1 MSTSEPALNGLLHDV
16 LLKMGV
22 LNQAEQTVAGHG
34 AKRPDLIVKV
44 NQTLII
50 IEAKIGDNRENA
62 EEQARERIE
71 KGMAQRAVA
80 LCYLDD
86 VEKSKSPMRML
97 AEDECLD
104 IGIIDDKLKQTRWL
118 KGDAQY
124 LARVLGY
131 LDEEEA
137 GQQIKDELLTAI
149 NEVSE
154 LLDEGTDAKIAEV
167 LSLYLEEKKR
177 TAKKASKIGLLIV
190 ANAVMFHDRLLEK
203 PTDKLKKVRAP
214 GELLEAQENIIQA
227 FISAWK
233 QVLDVDYYPIFH
245 SAREI
250 LIKFPATSSSVRALE
265 KIVQRALAVKSK
277 LTSYKNDLPGRIYH
291 YLLDSAKYDGSFY
304 TSIPAAFLL
313 ARLALPEDFID
324 WSDAS
329 AVGRLRIC
337 DPACGTGT
345 LLSACKT
352 LCEER
357 FSITRKGSPSE
368 DDLHL
373 LQLSLIEDVLY
384 GIDINL
390 SATHLTASVLAM
402 ANPKVAFN
410 RTNIF
415 RAKLGVKEDKTGAW
429 LGSLDLMQDSNV
441 LFKDLIH
448 TQERIIGTQE
458 SEEQAFE
465 EKMDLII
472 MNPPFTR
479 NDLRHDQLS
488 KETER
493 IVKEEEKKLLQKF
506 FKDEKITLTTSAPAF
521 VCLAHHLSKKQGA
534 RLGLVMPFSQC
545 VATSAT
551 GVRRF
556 LYKHWYI
563 ELVITS
569 HDTNRVFFS
578 ENTGINESLLVARRR
593 KDGEPNKPTRFIN
606 LHTNPT
612 NSVEAFHLLSDLKQ
626 GRIGDWGTEQM
637 NEAQYMRKG
646 DWTPCSFY
654 SPSLTDAAR
663 GIYENS
669 KIVLFNE
676 VAKIGVGG
684 RGLRG
689 DDLFL
694 KVKAQQDMR
703 AMYYHKTELIT
714 TMKQSYDTYLVF
726 NKKNEDKAKRY
737 WAKGSRLLIAE
748 RFGTSTTRIT
758 SILTEEPIIG
768 SAWATVLIKEN
779 GHVDN
784 LDAMRALCLWFNST
798 IGLLLFLSIR
808 SFHLNYCK
816 FSLEKIK
823 QLAVPNIKQPHIV
836 EPLAECQKE
845 VARERLEPFPYLDE
859 CPVRRKIDDVVG
871 EVMGIP
877 QDTLATWRRL
887 ITEEPS
893 VSC

>member
-1 MSTSEPALNGLLHDV
+1 MSTSEPALNGLLHSV
-16 LLKMGV
+16 LWDMGV

-34 AKRPDLIVKV
+34 AQRPDLIVQV
-44 NQTLII
+44 NQTSII
-50 IEAKIGDNRENA
+50 IEAKIGDKREEA
-62 EEQARERIE
+62 EEHARERIE

-80 LCYLDD
+80 LCYLDG
-86 VEKSKSPMRML
+86 VEKSKNLRRQL
-97 AEDECLD
+97 AKDECLD
-104 IGIIDDKLKQTRWL
+104 IGIINDKQKHTRWF

-131 LDEEEA
+131 LDEEEV
-137 GQQIKDELLTAI
+137 GQNIKNDLLEVI
-149 NEVSE
+149 NEASA

-167 LSLYLEEKKR
+167 LSLYLEEKTR

-190 ANAVMFHDRLLEK
+190 ANAIMFHDRLLEK
-203 PTDKLKKVRAP
+203 PTDELKKVPTPNVLLDDRAS
-214 GELLEAQENIIQA
+214 IIQA
-227 FISAWK
+227 FVSAWK

-250 LIKFPATSSSVRALE
+250 LLQFPATISSVSALQ
-265 KIVQRALAVKSK
+265 KIAHRALAVKGR

-313 ARLALPEDFID
+313 ARLALPEDFVD
-324 WSDAS
+324 WSDSS

-345 LLSACKT
+345 LLSACKI

-357 FSITRKGSPSE
+357 FSITRRGSPTE

-390 SATHLTASVLAM
+390 SATHLTASMLAM

-410 RTNIF
+410 KMHID
-415 RAKLGVKEDKTGAW
+415 RAKLGVEEGNKVW
-429 LGSLDLMQDSNV
+429 LGSLSLMKDSNV
-441 LFKDLIH
+441 LFEDLIH
-448 TQERIIGTQE
+448 THQRIGAKAE
-458 SEEQAFE
+458 LEEKPDLK

-521 VCLAHHLSKKQGA
+521 VCLAHHLSKKQDA
-534 RLGLVMPFSQC
+534 RLGLVMPFAGC
-545 VATSAT
+545 AASAST
-551 GVRRF
+551 GLRCF
-556 LYKHWYI
+556 LYKHWDI

-569 HDTNRVFFS
+569 HDPNRLFFS
-578 ENTGINESLLVARRR
+578 ENTNIHESLILARRR
-593 KDGEPNKPTRFIN
+593 EKNELPKPTRFIN
-606 LHTNPT
+606 LRTNPT

-637 NEAQYMRKG
+637 NKAQYMRKG
-646 DWTPCSFY
+646 DWMPCSFY

-663 GIYENS
+663 DIHENP

-676 VAKIGVGG
+676 VAAIGVGG

-726 NKKNEDKAKRY
+726 NKKE
-737 WAKGSRLLIAE
+737 
-748 RFGTSTTRIT
+748 
-758 SILTEEPIIG
+758 
-768 SAWATVLIKEN
+768 
-779 GHVDN
+779 
-784 LDAMRALCLWFNST
+784 
-798 IGLLLFLSIR
+798 
-808 SFHLNYCK
+808 
-816 FSLEKIK
+816 
-823 QLAVPNIKQPHIV
+823 
-836 EPLAECQKE
+836 
-845 VARERLEPFPYLDE
+845 
-859 CPVRRKIDDVVG
+859 
-871 EVMGIP
+871 
-877 QDTLATWRRL
+877 
-887 ITEEPS
+887 
-893 VSC
+893 